1 MYSINYVSY
10 KSYARFSFYKEP
22 YALLWAW

>member
-1 MYSINYVSY
+1 MTCNIMLHVRLYT
-10 KSYARFSFYKEP
+10 RFFYKEP